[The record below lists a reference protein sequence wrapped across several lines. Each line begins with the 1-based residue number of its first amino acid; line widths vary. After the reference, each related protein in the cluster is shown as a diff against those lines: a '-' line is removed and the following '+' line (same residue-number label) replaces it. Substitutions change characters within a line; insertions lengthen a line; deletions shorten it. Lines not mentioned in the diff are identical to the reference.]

1 MTINVNKLSKE
12 DRNNLNLFLKYFVEQ
27 IIQKH
32 TQLGV
37 EVSTNHTGMIQE
49 LPKNLEV
56 SEQGLIF
63 KELDLSHHLQR
74 QFKRFKEMQKG
85 KSVKFK

>member
-1 MTINVNKLSKE
+1 MTINVNKLAKE

-32 TQLGV
+32 TPLGL

-63 KELDLSHHLQR
+63 KELDLSHYLQR
-74 QFKRFKEMQKG
+74 QFNQFKKMKKG